1 MVHSVRSFGDK
12 NVKCAPTVW
21 VWLMKSQQGTKTVLT
36 RLGCSD
42 NDSFVLIMN
51 PERLS
56 KAEFKGNGLVCLA
69 KTI

>member
-1 MVHSVRSFGDK
+1 M
-12 NVKCAPTVW
+12 W

-36 RLGCSD
+36 GLGNSRCSD
-42 NDSFVLIMN
+42 NDSAVLIVN
-51 PERLS
+51 PEKLS